1 MPFVNVKMVAGRTL
15 EQKRELAEVLTREV
29 VRILDVKPEWVE
41 LVIDEYPREN
51 WATAG
56 QLHADKYGTGSGSLG
71 VEDK

>member
-1 MPFVNVKMVAGRTL
+1 MGGIFMPFVNVKMVAGRTL

-56 QLHADKYGTGSGSLG
+56 QLHADK
-71 VEDK
+71 